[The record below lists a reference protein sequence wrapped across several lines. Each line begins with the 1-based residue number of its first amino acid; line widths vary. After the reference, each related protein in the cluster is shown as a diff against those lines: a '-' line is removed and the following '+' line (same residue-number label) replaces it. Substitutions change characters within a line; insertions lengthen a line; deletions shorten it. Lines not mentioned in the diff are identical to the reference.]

1 MTSAAKSVEMGT
13 GKEPLR
19 AVAHTLIEEINAS
32 GWSGKN
38 VDEDEAERKEWEC
51 VRTATDEAWSRA
63 AGVMLRRN
71 RRASKV
77 ADDADSITCSSHPQD
92 ISPRVSA
99 PIPGTGHSEGNSL
112 SKASSNGYSSE
123 DDFHCEEKCLSE
135 AALSGKGVWAYTVG
149 LVGKP
154 SAGKNSTE

>member
-1 MTSAAKSVEMGT
+1 MGV

-63 AGVMLRRN
+63 AGVMQRRN
-71 RRASKV
+71 RRAKNV
-77 ADDADSITCSSHPQD
+77 TDDADSITCAGHPQD
-92 ISPRVSA
+92 LSPRVSA
-99 PIPGTGHSEGNSL
+99 PFRSTVHNDGNTL
-112 SKASSNGYSSE
+112 SKVPSNGYSSE
-123 DDFHCEEKCLSE
+123 DDFNCEEKCLSE

-154 SAGKNSTE
+154 SAGKNSMKRIVLRVF